1 MQLQALVSFHHSPS
15 AFLPRLS
22 RHKII
27 RFQKAPLRFHVNVYA
42 PLNAYRLTRRNKM
55 DAAYIASHCDYIAA
69 ERLQ

>member
-1 MQLQALVSFHHSPS
+1 LH
-15 AFLPRLS
+15 
-22 RHKII
+22 
-27 RFQKAPLRFHVNVYA
+27 VYA